1 MLHDVPVVTKGGSCM
16 PEPIHWKS
24 KQGDE
29 ADRSS
34 CAKGKWIGKV
44 RTGVGMMACI
54 VFLGIS
60 WLAGSSNWILFLLL
74 FIPCYA
80 CGEWLSGKIFAEG
93 SGWSTADSGFS
104 VLRIVYGVILVLLLF
119 GVIYGFTLIVR
130 WLF

>member
-1 MLHDVPVVTKGGSCM
+1 M
-16 PEPIHWKS
+16 PEPIYWKS

-29 ADRSS
+29 TDGSS
-34 CAKGKWIGKV
+34 RKAGKSIGKV
-44 RTGVGMMACI
+44 RTAVGIIACI

-60 WLAGSSNWILFLLL
+60 WLVGLSNWILYLLL

-93 SGWSTADSGFS
+93 SGWSTAESGFS
-104 VLRIVYGVILVLLLF
+104 VLRIICGVILVLLLF
-119 GVIYGFTLIVR
+119 GVIYGFSLIVR